1 MFGTHISNISKRKP
15 HIQVMWAC
23 LKHDI
28 STNSELLYSIANYF
42 QFPESGE
49 ANSKLMAVK
58 GYEGLLGY
66 SRVNDAALSYY
77 ENKGPNKTDD
87 KDKAMRQ
94 NSANVSTKNHN
105 DIIVRAWRLP

>member
-1 MFGTHISNISKRKP
+1 
-15 HIQVMWAC
+15 
-23 LKHDI
+23 
-28 STNSELLYSIANYF
+28 
-42 QFPESGE
+42 
-49 ANSKLMAVK
+49 MAVK

-105 DIIVRAWRLP
+105 DIIVRAWRLPWYFSAETTGLKPTGNF